1 MAKFKVG
8 DRVRIERWNQPTV
21 YGKLLK
27 YENGTVTIEQDGA
40 GPVSYRVDEDGIKP
54 ITPNSAPCRSTNA
67 VVQNALDA
75 RTARNEG
82 AGKLKVTMQTVTF
95 QGRKSE
101 TRILTLA
108 KLEELMKALGHS
120 DLIQSVLQSLTTRG
134 SADFDVDAVEVD
146 VLAL

>member
-8 DRVRIERWNQPTV
+8 DRVRDTEAMRDGVIVEIDAEKPGYYAVKYDTRPQPQWNVPGNYLT
-21 YGKLLK
+21 L
-27 YENGTVTIEQDGA
+27 A
-40 GPVSYRVDEDGIKP
+40 
-54 ITPNSAPCRSTNA
+54 NSAPCRSTNA
-67 VVQNALDA
+67 VVQKAINA
-75 RTARNEG
+75 RTARKEG
-82 AGKLKVTMQTVTF
+82 VGKLKVTMQTITF

-134 SADFDVDAVEVD
+134 NADFEVDAVEVD